1 MGVFGIILLLI
12 PIYLLIKFALSC
24 STSPSTTPSAVK
36 PAKETVSYTSPT
48 GTVKALYVD
57 ALKQSHLL
65 IAGCQGSGKSVLING
80 LINTLLYR
88 LPFDKAYCENQDG
101 AQLILIDPK
110 RVELAA
116 YAKLPHTLAHA
127 AGFNPEA
134 WVSALQKAVGIMDN
148 RYIYMERAGL
158 KKYDKGDLYVI
169 IDEWAAVYKN
179 GGRDAYKLVMRLV
192 SEGRAA
198 RVHVIMAT
206 QVPKANIIPT
216 EIRENFDARFCLR
229 TANAI
234 QSRVI
239 MENDGCESLPR
250 YGQGFYVTPEGTSL
264 YKIPYIQEE
273 EISRNIE
280 WWNDQMRQNGI
291 TPGKVA

>member
-1 MGVFGIILLLI
+1 MSVFGFILLMI
-12 PIYLLIKFALSC
+12 PVYLVIKLVMFFAAPISTP
-24 STSPSTTPSAVK
+24 STSK
-36 PAKETVSYTSPT
+36 PAKKTVSYTSPT

-88 LPFDKAYCENQDG
+88 LPFDNAYGNNQDG

-134 WVSALQKAVGIMDN
+134 WVSALQKAVSIMDN
-148 RYIYMERAGL
+148 RYSYMERAGL

-169 IDEWAAVYKN
+169 IDEWASVYKN

-239 MENDGCESLPR
+239 MESDGCEDLPR

-264 YKIPYIQEE
+264 YKIPYIQED
-273 EISRNIE
+273 EINRNIA
-280 WWNDQMRQNGI
+280 WWYDQMQQNGLN
-291 TPGKVA
+291 PRKAA